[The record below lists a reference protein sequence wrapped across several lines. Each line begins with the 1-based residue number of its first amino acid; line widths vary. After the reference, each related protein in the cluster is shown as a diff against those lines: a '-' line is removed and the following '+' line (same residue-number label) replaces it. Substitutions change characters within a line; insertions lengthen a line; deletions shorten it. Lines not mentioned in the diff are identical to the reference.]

1 MAGIIAAQ
9 TVPTPRDRISRA
21 SSGCRDFDGVDP
33 AAIANILMAAPHGY
47 REEVLPRAALDALA
61 LFVAKGQIDL
71 TQYIDYET
79 KTALG
84 DADNGAALFQT
95 ICAVC
100 HGLDGT
106 DMSFGDADDPAY
118 VGTLSN
124 DNPWEILHKIRFG
137 HPGAPMVALFALDV
151 EDQVD
156 VLTLLQRLP

>member
-1 MAGIIAAQ
+1 
-9 TVPTPRDRISRA
+9 
-21 SSGCRDFDGVDP
+21 
-33 AAIANILMAAPHGY
+33 MAAPHGY

-84 DADNGAALFQT
+84 DADNGTALFQT

-106 DMSFGDADDPAY
+106 DMSFGNADDPVY

-137 HPGAPMVALFALDV
+137 HPGAPIVALFALDV